1 MKVKIREAGI
11 QDLEAIVSNNIA
23 MALESE
29 GKRLSRE
36 KVEEGARKVLEGQ
49 VDARYFV
56 AEVDGTVVCQLMITK
71 EWSDWR
77 AGYFWWIQSVYTLPE
92 WRRKGLFK
100 LLYSF
105 IVEKAKQEGAC
116 GIRLYVEENN
126 RQAME
131 VYRKLGMKLTGYRI
145 YELEF

>member
-1 MKVKIREAGI
+1 MEVKIREAGLK
-11 QDLEAIVSNNIA
+11 DFEAIVSNNIA

-29 GKRLSRE
+29 GRKLSRK
-36 KVEEGARKVLEGQ
+36 KVEEGVRKVLEGE

-56 AEVDGTVVCQLMITK
+56 AEVEGTVVCQLMITK

-100 LLYSF
+100 LLYHF
-105 IVEKAKQEGAC
+105 IVQKAREEGAC

-126 RQAME
+126 LQAIE
-131 VYRKLGMKLTGYRI
+131 VYRKLGMKSTSYKI
-145 YELEF
+145 YEFEF